1 MSSYD
6 DSDRNPSHQ
15 TSQDVSTYDRPR
27 DTTTTTSTNAQG
39 NSDPNNNTNRYP
51 PASSRHNSSA
61 RPPRAGGKGETMMHQ
76 PHGVSAIGPTGS
88 NLSSSTSNNNPVYQQ
103 QQQPHQYTVESP
115 LPPVVQRSLGDRS
128 NEKRKNAAL
137 EIEALVKSLQE
148 ANNVP
153 MIQSTIKVLSRDFC
167 TSMNSNY
174 RKGGLVG
181 LAATAIGLM
190 HHSRNF
196 LDVLLPPVLHCFDD
210 PESRVRYYA
219 CESLYN
225 IAKVSRQAILEYFFN
240 QIFEGLTKLFA
251 DVDVDVK
258 NGASL
263 LDRLIKDIVT
273 EADESFQVEQFLPIL
288 QNYIR
293 RTNPYIRQLI
303 VGWITLLDSIPDIS
317 MLDYLPDFLDG
328 LFNMLSD
335 SNREIRQAADSALS
349 EFLRE
354 LSVST
359 VLEFG
364 PIVSILV
371 SQCHSKEHLNR
382 LTAITWLSE
391 LIHHPYSGG
400 DALLPYHAEILR
412 AIMWCISDGEV
423 EIRLVAERTNDN
435 LLELVKETQV
445 NFELKQLLE
454 TLKGELLNKD
464 DVPTKMAALR
474 WINMLMEKRK
484 NDMNDYIGDL
494 LPVLLRTLSDRSDA
508 VVLLNLQVLSR
519 ISLGQR
525 SGKGTSDEPEEIQ
538 FQQVLNAI
546 LNLFAQDRQ
555 LLETRGSLI
564 IRKLCVLLNAKS
576 VYIRM
581 AETLSSYENK
591 DGQPADAATLQ
602 FVSTMVQTLNLILL
616 TASELHDLRNL
627 LASSWRGA
635 DNRIGMPAA
644 EHLKRREDGS
654 AVFSTLFHC
663 WCHNPVSTFSLCLLA
678 QAYDLSFALVQRFSQ
693 MEEVTVG
700 FLMQIDK
707 LVLLL
712 ESPIFVHLRLQ
723 LLDVESKYHAPLLK
737 SIYGLLMCLP
747 QGDAFRLLND
757 RLTTVC
763 NLREN
768 LGINPALDASRGS
781 PTPTNMKSTQME
793 ELLRRFDEVVVLHR
807 KAKEQSHKLAVQA
820 EQTKHHSVSLPFDQ
834 SGAGSIDGSH
844 SQKPSSSS
852 TNIRVASS
860 AMQGSA
866 SRRTDGSPTA
876 RTGRSNSFDKRAY
889 SDNTRL

>member
-1 MSSYD
+1 MGSYEEGMVLNTEK
-6 DSDRNPSHQ
+6 SQPSNEAY
-15 TSQDVSTYDRPR
+15 SQRGR
-27 DTTTTTSTNAQG
+27 EE
-39 NSDPNNNTNRYP
+39 
-51 PASSRHNSSA
+51 
-61 RPPRAGGKGETMMHQ
+61 RPPRERVPRPPRTTKDTFMHQ
-76 PHGVSAIGPTGS
+76 HPHGVSAIGP
-88 NLSSSTSNNNPVYQQ
+88 SSSNVSTSTANSPMAYP
-103 QQQPHQYTVESP
+103 PHQYTVESP
-115 LPPVVQRSLGDRS
+115 LPPMVQRSLGDRS

-137 EIEALVKSLQE
+137 EIEALVKSLHE
-148 ANNVP
+148 ANNLSMV
-153 MIQSTIKVLSRDFC
+153 QSVITVLSKDFC

-190 HHSRNF
+190 QNAQHF
-196 LDVLLPPVLHCFDD
+196 LDALLPPVLHCFDD

-225 IAKVSRQAILEYFFN
+225 IAKVSRQSILAYFN

-251 DVDVDVK
+251 DVDPGELRHACRSWNDVIRKLDSVPTLHCCITFILAISDVK
-258 NGASL
+258 NGSSL

-273 EADESFQVEQFLPIL
+273 EADESFAVEQFLPIL

-359 VLEFG
+359 VVEFG

-371 SQCHSKEHLNR
+371 IQCHSKERLNR

-391 LIHHPYSGG
+391 LINHPYSGG
-400 DALLPYHAEILR
+400 DALLPYLPSVLS
-412 AIMWCISDGEV
+412 AIMWCSGNSEV

-435 LLELVKETQV
+435 LLNLVKDTTV
-445 NFELKQLLE
+445 SFELKDLLE
-454 TLKGELLNKD
+454 TLKKELLHKE
-464 DVPTKMAALR
+464 DVPTKMHALR

-484 NDMNDYIGDL
+484 VDMNNYIEDL

-519 ISLGQR
+519 ISLAHTGD
-525 SGKGTSDEPEEIQ
+525 KGTAANETEL
-538 FQQVLNAI
+538 VLNAI

-564 IRKLCVLLNAKS
+564 IRKLCVLLNARS

-581 AETLSSYENK
+581 AETLSSYEQI
-591 DGQPADAATLQ
+591 DGNPADAATLQ

-627 LASSWRGA
+627 LASSWRGSQ
-635 DNRIGMPAA
+635 NRCGMPNSN
-644 EHLKRREDGS
+644 HLRRQDTGS
-654 AVFSTLFHC
+654 EVFAKIFTC

-678 QAYDLSFALVQRFSQ
+678 QAYDLSFALVQRFAQ
-693 MEEVTVG
+693 LEEVSVG

-723 LLDVESKYHAPLLK
+723 LLDVESVDYHAPLLK

-747 QGDAFRLLND
+747 QGDAYRLLND
-757 RLTTVC
+757 RLAAVC
-763 NLREN
+763 NLRDN
-768 LGINPALDASRGS
+768 LGMSAPLETIS
-781 PTPTNMKSTQME
+781 TETSTQPQPFSMHME
-793 ELLRRFDEVVVLHR
+793 KLLKRFDEVVVIHR
-807 KAKEQSHKLAVQA
+807 KAKERSRKQAVQE
-820 EQTKHHSVSLPFDQ
+820 EQSKHRVHET
-834 SGAGSIDGSH
+834 SG
-844 SQKPSSSS
+844 PSSSKQL
-852 TNIRVASS
+852 
-860 AMQGSA
+860 QGIPTLRSDV
-866 SRRTDGSPTA
+866 SSPTTKA
-876 RTGRSNSFDKRAY
+876 GSLADKR
-889 SDNTRL
+889 T

>member
-1 MSSYD
+1 MRSYD
-6 DSDRNPSHQ
+6 DRDGGTVHSNERSM
-15 TSQDVSTYDRPR
+15 SSTANDAHPQRPH
-27 DTTTTTSTNAQG
+27 DN
-39 NSDPNNNTNRYP
+39 
-51 PASSRHNSSA
+51 
-61 RPPRAGGKGETMMHQ
+61 RPPRERVHQVPRPPRTAKDTFMHQ
-76 PHGVSAIGPTGS
+76 HPHGVSPIGPSGS
-88 NLSSSTSNNNPVYQQ
+88 NISASTANSPMGYQQ
-103 QQQPHQYTVESP
+103 HQYSVESP
-115 LPPVVQRSLGDRS
+115 LPPMVQRSLGDRS

-137 EIEALVKSLQE
+137 EIEALVKSLHE
-148 ANNVP
+148 ANNLSMV
-153 MIQSTIKVLSRDFC
+153 QSVIAVLSTDFC

-190 HHSRNF
+190 HNSRNF
-196 LDVLLPPVLHCFDD
+196 LDALLPPVLHCFDD

-225 IAKVSRQAILEYFFN
+225 IAKVSRQSILAYFN

-251 DVDVDVK
+251 DVDPDVK
-258 NGASL
+258 NGSSL

-273 EADESFQVEQFLPIL
+273 EADESFAVELFLPIL

-359 VLEFG
+359 VVEFG

-371 SQCHSKEHLNR
+371 IQCHSKERLNR

-400 DALLPYHAEILR
+400 DALLPYHAEILS
-412 AIMWCISDGEV
+412 AIMWCSGNSEV

-435 LLELVKETQV
+435 LLDLVKDTRV
-445 NFELKQLLE
+445 SFELKELLE
-454 TLKGELLNKD
+454 TLKKELLHKD

-484 NDMNDYIGDL
+484 IDMNNYIEDL

-519 ISLGQR
+519 ISLAQR
-525 SGKGTSDEPEEIQ
+525 CDKGTVSNETEEMQ
-538 FQQVLNAI
+538 FQLVLNAI

-564 IRKLCVLLNAKS
+564 IRKLCVLLNARS

-581 AETLSSYENK
+581 ASTLSSYELV
-591 DGQPADAATLQ
+591 DGHPADAATLD

-616 TASELHDLRNL
+616 TASELHDLRIL
-627 LASSWRGA
+627 LTSSWRGS
-635 DNRIGMPAA
+635 NGRCGMPNPN
-644 EHLKRREDGS
+644 HLRRRDDGS
-654 AVFSTLFHC
+654 AVFTALFSC
-663 WCHNPVSTFSLCLLA
+663 WCNSPVSTYALCLLA

-693 MEEVTVG
+693 LEVTVG

-712 ESPIFVHLRLQ
+712 ESPVFVHLRLQ

-757 RLTTVC
+757 RLTAVC
-763 NLREN
+763 NLRDN
-768 LGINPALDASRGS
+768 LGMSSSLDLSTNDTSSQGS
-781 PTPTNMKSTQME
+781 AQSIHMDK
-793 ELLRRFDEVVVLHR
+793 LVKRFDEVAVIYR
-807 KAKEQSHKLAVQA
+807 KAKDRSLKLALQEEQSKLHSAVV
-820 EQTKHHSVSLPFDQ
+820 ES
-834 SGAGSIDGSH
+834 
-844 SQKPSSSS
+844 
-852 TNIRVASS
+852 NS
-860 AMQGSA
+860 AAPNMQGLTP
-866 SRRTDGSPTA
+866 RRSELSSPTKS
-876 RTGRSNSFDKRAY
+876 GNSFDR
-889 SDNTRL
+889 T